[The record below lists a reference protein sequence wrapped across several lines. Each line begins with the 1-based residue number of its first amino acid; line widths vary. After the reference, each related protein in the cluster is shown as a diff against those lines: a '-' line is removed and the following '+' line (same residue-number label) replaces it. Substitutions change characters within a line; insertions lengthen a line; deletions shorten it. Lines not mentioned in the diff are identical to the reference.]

1 MTIQDWGAIGELIS
15 GVAIL
20 VTLIYLA
27 VQVKY
32 ARTSATDANRA
43 NRVAG
48 IHHISNRL
56 SENQE
61 LSRAWFKS
69 AGPGYTQMLEDLS
82 AELGLSIDESVL
94 VFTSGSD
101 WVWLHWAQFRSVKTK
116 EDEAELRNIIEVWY
130 GENPMKAL
138 IAHPTFRAFYE
149 SEFIEFVDDILATE
163 K

>member
-20 VTLIYLA
+20 VTLLYLA
-27 VQVKY
+27 VQVKS
-32 ARTSATDANRA
+32 ARISATDANRA

-48 IHHISNRL
+48 IHHINNRIF
-56 SENQE
+56 ENQE
-61 LSRAWFKS
+61 LQQAWLKS
-69 AGPGYTQMLEDLS
+69 AGPGYTQVHADLS
-82 AELGLSIDESVL
+82 VELGISIDEAML
-94 VFTSGSD
+94 VQISGSD

-116 EDEAELRNIIEVWY
+116 EDEVELRNIITTWY

-138 IAHPTFRAFYE
+138 ISHPTMRLFFDVD
-149 SEFIEFVDDILATE
+149 FIEFVDDILANG